1 MKRIV
6 NPYLIVSLLFL
17 AIVFAGVRFW
27 DWEQKELGFALLL
40 YFVVVLGVRLDEI
53 THQLMEVNE
62 NCRRLLAVLKQAD
75 ENTRAV
81 KP

>member
-6 NPYLIVSLLFL
+6 NPYLIVSLVFL
-17 AIVFAGVRFW
+17 AIILVGVRCW
-27 DWEQKELGFALLL
+27 NWEQSELGFALLL

-62 NCRRLLAVLKQAD
+62 NCRRLLAALNQAN
-75 ENTRAV
+75 ENTRTF